1 MKVRIGVSLGAA
13 GDGGAWGDALAP
25 LEDLGFDSLWLAEI
39 LTGAGPDPLVG
50 LAWAAARTTRLK
62 LGTTLLAVG
71 RNPVRLAGALA
82 DVDRLSGGRLLLTLV
97 PGLPRHPE
105 RSAVEAVG
113 RPSPPDGSR
122 WDRVAVLEDV
132 VPLLRRL
139 WAGETVS
146 HDGPAGSL
154 AEVRLGRL
162 PLQDP
167 LEPWLGGMVP
177 AALERCGRL
186 ADGWLPSACT
196 PEEAAA
202 GRAVIDAAAA
212 RAGRRIDPEHF
223 GVSLPYAARPLSAA
237 ARTALERQRRGR
249 DIDAVVPV
257 GRAALRDRLEAFVDA
272 GFSKFV
278 VRPVEPVDGWAAE
291 LEELAAAV
299 LDLQT

>member
-1 MKVRIGVSLGAA
+1 MKVRIGVGLRAHD
-13 GDGGAWGDALAP
+13 DGGGWRDALAP

-71 RNPVRLAGALA
+71 RNPVHLAGALA
-82 DVDRLSGGRLLLTLV
+82 DVDRVSNGRLLLTLV
-97 PGLPRHPE
+97 PGLPHGAE
-105 RSAVEAVG
+105 RSAVGAVG
-113 RPSPPDGSR
+113 QP
-122 WDRVAVLEDV
+122 DRVAVLEDV

-139 WAGETVS
+139 WAGETVT
-146 HDGPAGSL
+146 HAGPAGSF
-154 AEVRLGRL
+154 ADVRLGRL
-162 PLQDP
+162 PQQDP

-202 GRAVIDAAAA
+202 GREVIDAAAA
-212 RAGRRIDPEHF
+212 DAGRRIDPEHF
-223 GVSLPYAARPLSAA
+223 GVSLPYAVRPLSTA
-237 ARTALERQRRGR
+237 ARAALERQRRR
-249 DIDAVVPV
+249 PDIDEIVPV
-257 GRAALRDRLEAFVDA
+257 GRAALRERLQAFVDV

-278 VRPVEPVDGWAAE
+278 VRPLDPEGGWAAE
-291 LEELAAAV
+291 LEHLAAAV